1 MFIAI
6 ALIILIPLSYAQTD
20 LDHYVKR
27 FKLKS
32 LEVPAKNKAL
42 YDLGFKLFYD
52 KNLSGNNN
60 ISCQT
65 CHSLTGFSADALP
78 LGLGEGAVGIAN
90 ERFQRDGLVLGRNTP
105 AIYNLSLP
113 GVRAMFWDGRVSRD
127 FDGKWITPD
136 PLQPKVAS
144 TLSSLLAVQSIFPLV
159 NPEEMM
165 GKSSKLS
172 SQEGWDLVM
181 KKVFEG
187 PFKATYKKMFSEAF
201 PGESDFNIGHV
212 GNAMAELM
220 RHHFMGHNTL
230 WDMYLRGRKEV
241 LSERMKRGAVLFH
254 TRANCTFCHNGDH
267 FTNWDFQNI
276 GSPQIGPDDKGR
288 FNVTKNYGD
297 LYKFRV
303 APLRNVGLTGPYMH
317 SGAFKTL
324 WEVIDHYEDPVSSL
338 RNFKWD
344 GNLKN
349 YRDSLK
355 LDTDSV
361 NNDTRERNLSRLLP
375 RMLKLTPD
383 EKSDLVC
390 FLAVALTDVSLQ
402 MDLIKKGVVNEISD
416 CSPRPY

>member
-1 MFIAI
+1 MFA
-6 ALIILIPLSYAQTD
+6 ALLLLILLPSSYAQTD

-27 FKLKS
+27 FKIK
-32 LEVPAKNKAL
+32 PINIPTKNKAL

-52 KNLSGNNN
+52 KDLSGNKNV
-60 ISCQT
+60 SCQS
-65 CHSLTGFSADALP
+65 CHSLTGYSADSLP
-78 LGLGEGAVGIAN
+78 LGLGEGAEGIALD
-90 ERFQRDGLVLGRNTP
+90 RIQKTGVVLNRNTP

-113 GVRAMFWDGRVSRD
+113 DVRSLFWDGRVSRD
-127 FDGKWITPD
+127 FDGKWITPE
-136 PLQPKVAS
+136 PLAPEVAT
-144 TLSSLLAVQSIFPLV
+144 TLTSLLAVQSIFPLI
-159 NPEEMM
+159 NPEEML

-172 SQEGWDLVM
+172 AKEGWDFVM
-181 KKVFEG
+181 KQIFAG
-187 PFKATYKKMFSEAF
+187 RFKATYNRMFMEAF
-201 PGESDFNIGHV
+201 PGETEFNIGHV

-220 RHHFMGHNTL
+220 RHHFPGHNTL
-230 WDMYLRGRKEV
+230 WDLYLRGRKEV

-254 TRANCTFCHNGDH
+254 TKANCTFCHNGNH

-276 GSPQIGPDDKGR
+276 GSPQIGADDKGR
-288 FNVTKNYGD
+288 FAVTKNYGD

-338 RNFKWD
+338 RNFRWD
-344 GNLKN
+344 GKFKN
-349 YRDSLK
+349 YRDPLN

-383 EKSDLVC
+383 EKADLVC
-390 FLAVALTDVSLQ
+390 FLGVALTDVSLQ
-402 MDLIKKGVVNEISD
+402 MDLIKKGIVNEISD